1 LLKVVLDSNIYIS
14 GIIFGGNPRK
24 IIDLV
29 IEGKI
34 KLCISSDILIEIKE
48 VLERDKFGFSSDIT
62 QQIILEIESLSEF
75 ITPTKKHSAVK
86 RDAGDNII
94 IDCAV
99 EADADYIITGDDDL
113 LSLKKY
119 KRIKI
124 INAGDFIKLP
134 LPGQGD

>member
-1 LLKVVLDSNIYIS
+1 VVLDSNIYIS
-14 GIIFGGNPRK
+14 GIIFSGNPRK